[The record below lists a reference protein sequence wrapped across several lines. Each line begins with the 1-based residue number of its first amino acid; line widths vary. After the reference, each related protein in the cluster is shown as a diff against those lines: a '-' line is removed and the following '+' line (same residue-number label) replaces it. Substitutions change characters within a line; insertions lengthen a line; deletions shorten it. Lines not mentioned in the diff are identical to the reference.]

1 MADEKKGILKSIT
14 DAFTNKDEIAAAEKA
29 AEEKAVIAADAASK
43 AAAAKAAAAK
53 AAADKIAADKAKAAK
68 LAAEKEAQRMAAVK
82 AAQDKV
88 ARDLATAAEAAKPKP
103 GTVNVRS
110 LRVRKDHTVD
120 SPVVAGL
127 SFGDKVSIIS
137 VWTDG
142 KNSWAELGPGK
153 WAAIK
158 YDGEEMIKLG

>member
-1 MADEKKGILKSIT
+1 MAEKKKGVIQSIT
-14 DAFTNKDEIAAAEKA
+14 DALTNKDEIAAAEKA
-29 AEEKAVIAADAASK
+29 AAEKAAAEKAAIAAAEK
-43 AAAAKAAAAK
+43 AAAAKV
-53 AAADKIAADKAKAAK
+53 AADK

-88 ARDLATAAEAAKPKP
+88 AKDLAAAAEAAKPKP

-110 LRVRKDHTVD
+110 LRVRKDHSVE
-120 SPVVAGL
+120 SPMVAGL

-158 YDGEEMIKLG
+158 YDGEEMIKLD